1 MPAQTKLSK
10 TLINAYNTAHYRVT
24 GPPPFVLRLWKKS
37 PELARLYKEHG
48 YESAM
53 YLTAYN
59 PYSRKTDRNLNIR
72 AHKHLK
78 NELTQMK
85 LPFFEGVGGDP
96 SGHWKAEPSFLVLG
110 VTPETAKEM
119 ALKYKQNAVVW
130 INSDAVPELF
140 LMR

>member
-24 GPPPFVLRLWKKS
+24 GPPGFVLRIWKKS
-37 PELARLYKEHG
+37 IELAKLYEEKG
-48 YESAM
+48 RESAM

-78 NELTQMK
+78 NDLTQMK

-110 VTPETAKEM
+110 VTLETAKEM
-119 ALKYKQNAVVW
+119 AVKYKQNAVVW
-130 INSDAVPELF
+130 VDSDAIPELV

>member
-24 GPPPFVLRLWKKS
+24 GPPAFVLRIWKKS
-37 PELARLYKEHG
+37 PELAELYKDHG

-53 YLTAYN
+53 YITAYN

-85 LPFFEGVGGDP
+85 LPYFEGVGGDP

-110 VTPETAKEM
+110 VALEVAKEM
-119 ALKYKQNAVVW
+119 AVKYKQNAVVW
-130 INSDAVPELF
+130 VDSDTIPELV

>member
-10 TLINAYNTAHYRVT
+10 TMINAYNTAHYRVT
-24 GPPPFVLRLWKKS
+24 GPPEFTLRIWKIS
-37 PELARLYKEHG
+37 PELAALYGEHG
-48 YESAM
+48 VKSAM

-78 NELTQMK
+78 NDLTQMK
-85 LPFFEGVGGDP
+85 LPFFEGMGGDP

-110 VTPETAKEM
+110 VTLETAKEM
-119 ALKYKQNAVVW
+119 AGKYKQNAVVW
-130 INSDAVPELF
+130 VDSDAAPQLI